1 MNFNGYDDIKIPENI
16 DIKIHNGVQ
25 KAILETSEAK
35 INKKKKLT
43 GAICATIA
51 LILALGI
58 ANPALAAKL
67 PIIGNVFEA
76 IEKNLFFPGNYSQ
89 YATSVN
95 ETTTS
100 NGVDITL
107 SEILCDGQY
116 LYVTYIVENKDSFK
130 YTSWGNTGKMDMNQ
144 LITEESYNKVNF
156 SNIELDGSGF
166 AGLEGKFINENTFVG
181 VKKYNLD
188 SLNTEI
194 PSEFI
199 FQTKIIYLE
208 NCGINNAD
216 KSYKKIGSWA
226 FKVPVTV
233 NKNLRKNIEFS
244 QQKNDLVTINSISLS
259 PFNMILD
266 INYKLDDN
274 YLYKF
279 FIYDENGDLLRIS
292 NQTWNSNKDNHK
304 ITTNSPNIKSNSIR
318 IVIEKQNESTK
329 ETVYD
334 SIISLKKQ

>member
-156 SNIELDGSGF
+156 SDIELDGSGF

-181 VKKYNLD
+181 VRKYNLD

-208 NCGINNAD
+208 NYGINNTD
-216 KSYKKIGSWA
+216 RSYKKIGSWA

-244 QQKNDLVTINSISLS
+244 QQKNDLVTINSINLS
-259 PFNMILD
+259 PFDMILD
-266 INYKLDDN
+266 INYKLEDN

-279 FIYDENGDLLRIS
+279 FIYDENGDLLMIS
-292 NQTWNSNKDNHK
+292 NQTLNSNKDNHK
-304 ITTNSPNIKSNSIR
+304 ITTNAPNIKSNSIR